1 MKHLVTVLI
10 VIFATL
16 SFAKSSRSTSNG
28 MRNSGWGSSS
38 KRPGS
43 SNKSPTISAPIGMK
57 IGKINTSSLSDP
69 NRGVAAATPKA
80 PIGPVASAVKPTP
93 ASPQGKINTSS
104 LSNRNLPQPIA
115 SAKAPARVQ
124 AAITPTAAAVPAPTA
139 TKTVNVTNVTVNKYV
154 HHTRYDHGYTYRPA
168 PVVFVS
174 GAPLY
179 SFHGHNYPIII
190 ERDHYYA
197 NVDGQRVELDPNG
210 DTWNEVTPQAPA
222 TVAQVPAPA
231 PAPKVMPPKPDT
243 GMNPVIKFLLWSL
256 LVSVVVCGGV
266 GIFILLRGDKG
277 R

>member
-1 MKHLVTVLI
+1 MKHLIIILI
-10 VIFATL
+10 AIFATL

-43 SNKSPTISAPIGMK
+43 SGKATNNSAPLGMK
-57 IGKINTSSLSDP
+57 LGKINTSSLSDP
-69 NRGVAAATPKA
+69 NRSALAATPKA
-80 PIGPVASAVKPTP
+80 PVGPVASALKPTP
-93 ASPQGKINTSS
+93 AQAVTPPSGKINTSS
-104 LSNRNLPQPIA
+104 LSNRNLPQPVA
-115 SAKAPARVQ
+115 SAKAPASVQ
-124 AAITPTAAAVPAPTA
+124 ASVTPTPTVV
-139 TKTVNVTNVTVNKYV
+139 KTTNVTNVTVNKYV
-154 HHTRYDHGYTYRPA
+154 HHTSYDHGYTYRPA
-168 PVVFVS
+168 PVIFVS

-210 DTWNEVTPQAPA
+210 DTWNEVTPQPTAPVAQAPA
-222 TVAQVPAPA
+222 SVPE
-231 PAPKVMPPKPDT
+231 PKVVPTKPDT

-256 LVSVVVCGGV
+256 LVSVVVFGGV
-266 GIFILLRGDKG
+266 GLFILLRGDKD